1 MERIV
6 MGIAVGLAL
15 TVWLWAP
22 GVLGVLDRALVPPAP
37 WPW

>member
-22 GVLGVLDRALVPPAP
+22 GVLGVLGY
-37 WPW
+37 